1 MLYLHY
7 DPEGSSEELYR
18 AHRRWAGLQTPG
30 TRWEPSNDASPDRR
44 LRIGYLSA
52 DLFDHPVGRNVVGL
66 IEQHDPG
73 AVEVYLYAA
82 RSEDDPVNQRLRK
95 AAGCWRSIGGLQ
107 DRAVADLIRADRID
121 ILVVLAGHT
130 YANRIGVAAQRVAPV
145 QVSMHDLT
153 TSGLDTIDWFLSD
166 EALTPTGGDER
177 FSEQVMRLPCFYLHM
192 PIEAEPPALPG
203 NRSLVFGSCNNPAKL
218 NDRVLA
224 VWSRILDLCPGSRLR
239 LKYRDSFADPDLTRD
254 IGRRFV
260 ANGISADRVAFDGR
274 RTSRR
279 SHLAFVSG
287 FDIALDPFPFNGSTT
302 TYEALWMGVPVVTL
316 SGKRFVG
323 RVGTAMLERVGLDD
337 LIAADEDAY
346 VEAAVALARD
356 PDRRARLRTGL
367 RTQLLASPLLDA
379 SAHARTLEAAYRRM
393 WAVWLSSR
401 GRAPRQE

>member
-1 MLYLHY
+1 
-7 DPEGSSEELYR
+7 
-18 AHRRWAGLQTPG
+18 
-30 TRWEPSNDASPDRR
+30 
-44 LRIGYLSA
+44 
-52 DLFDHPVGRNVVGL
+52 
-66 IEQHDPG
+66 
-73 AVEVYLYAA
+73 
-82 RSEDDPVNQRLRK
+82 
-95 AAGCWRSIGGLQ
+95 LQ

-356 PDRRARLRTGL
+356 PDRRARLRTEL

-379 SAHARTLEAAYRRM
+379 SAHARTLEVAYRRM

-401 GRAPRQE
+401 GLAPRQE